1 MVLPRHTKHA
11 DLEKSLGTFQLSEKD
26 LAAAYGG
33 DPATLKTLGTLAEQ
47 GRTASELAPKI
58 AQHVSDIIQG
68 TVAIEQA
75 NAAVLTASGKGDL
88 EVKKAVA
95 TTQLGGAKYANQL
108 REHAAKYT
116 ADTELEKNRHA
127 HAFSYAAVLAQIAA
141 NTQQVD
147 QQFQTAETAQR
158 LNQKQREFDYNHKK
172 QQSLEYLE
180 KGSQA
185 RELPRKDFLS
195 GLKNIG
201 HALGLGG

>member
-1 MVLPRHTKHA
+1 MVPRHTKHA
-11 DLEKSLGTFQLSEKD
+11 DLEKSLSTFQLTEKD
-26 LAAAYGG
+26 LAAAYNG
-33 DPATLKTLGTLAEQ
+33 DPATLKNLGNLAEK
-47 GRTASELAPKI
+47 GRTAAELAPRI
-58 AQHVSDIIQG
+58 AAHVSDIISG
-68 TVAIEQA
+68 TVALEDA
-75 NAAVLTASGKGDL
+75 NASILTASGKGDL
-88 EVKKAVA
+88 QVKKAVA

-116 ADTELEKNRHA
+116 ADTELEKNRHS
-127 HAFSYAAVLAQIAA
+127 HAFGYAAVLAQIAL

-158 LNQKQREFDYNHKK
+158 LNQKQKEFDYQHQK
-172 QQSLEYLE
+172 QQAMEYLE

-195 GLKNIG
+195 GLRGIG